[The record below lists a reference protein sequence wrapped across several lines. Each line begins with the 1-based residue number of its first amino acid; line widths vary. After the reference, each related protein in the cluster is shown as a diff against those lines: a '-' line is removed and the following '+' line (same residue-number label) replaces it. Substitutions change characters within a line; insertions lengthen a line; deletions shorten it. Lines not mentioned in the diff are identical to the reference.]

1 MSDIVGVVAF
11 QCQAIAF
18 VIIRLMPRAK

>member
-1 MSDIVGVVAF
+1 MSDIVGVSTL

-18 VIIRLMPRAK
+18 VIVRRAP